1 MAKHV
6 HERLCA
12 GTLVRWH
19 LPGLRSRNEKTRQ
32 KHLPSKSV
40 ASKRFILGSLS
51 HHHVGLGELNL
62 VVGQPPSLQVRRT
75 WDIENHRIWMH
86 IFGERKNTFHLCP
99 LDIRL

>member
-1 MAKHV
+1 MSTND
-6 HERLCA
+6 CA
-12 GTLVRWH
+12 LVRWYVGTYQGC
-19 LPGLRSRNEKTRQ
+19 GLAMKKRVKNT
-32 KHLPSKSV
+32 SKSV